1 MAKFSNDAV
10 ELGASRV
17 PAIVLGKT
25 SFTTNERERQK
36 TLHARQGIETIETE
50 FGKDAK
56 ERGNYLEDALIEWSR
71 DKVAEIGSET
81 ATVDL
86 CKVTQGYRIDDLAL
100 CASLDAILKIE
111 GEVTMY
117 NQLTDEEI
125 ILSGFGALEIKTT
138 NTDDLPRSDQIIQL
152 QAQLLC
158 SGFEWGIIAVFGKSQ
173 KLTLVPFKADQDIF
187 NQIME
192 KVNEFWQKVDL
203 DDPYP
208 PLDNGPPSIINL
220 DHLDIKDSLIG
231 VAEDWLMCDAEIK
244 KWTRKKDE
252 DQKLLQRIM
261 EQNEAEY
268 AEVGNINIAYPTITR
283 KAQPKKV
290 VPAKPPSYYKKFK
303 IERKHDE

>member
-1 MAKFSNDAV
+1 MAKYSNDAV

-36 TLHARQGIETIETE
+36 TLHARQGIETIETD

-56 ERGNYLEDALIEWSR
+56 ERGNYLEDAIIKWAR
-71 DKVAEIGSET
+71 DKVADMSLSAKVE
-81 ATVDL
+81 L
-86 CKVTQGYRIDDLAL
+86 CKVTQGYRIDELAL
-100 CASLDAILKIE
+100 CASLDAILNIE
-111 GEVTMY
+111 GQVTMH
-117 NQLTDEEI
+117 NQLTGEPV

-138 NTDDLPRSDQIIQL
+138 NTDDLPRTDQIIQL
-152 QAQLLC
+152 QTQLLC
-158 SGFEWGIIAVFGKSQ
+158 SGFKWGIIAVFGKAQ
-173 KLTLVPFKADQDIF
+173 KLTLVPFEADKDIF

-192 KVNEFWQKVDL
+192 KVTEFWQKVDL
-203 DDPYP
+203 DEPYP

-244 KWTRKKDE
+244 KWTKKKEE

-283 KAQPKKV
+283 KAQPEKI
-290 VPAKPPSYYKKFK
+290 VPAKEATYYRKFK
-303 IERKHDE
+303 IEKKEN

>member
-56 ERGNYLEDALIEWSR
+56 ERGNYLEDAIIKWAR

-100 CASLDAILKIE
+100 CASLDAILNIE
-111 GEVTMY
+111 GQVTMY
-117 NQLTDEEI
+117 NQLTDEEV

-138 NTDDLPRSDQIIQL
+138 NTDDLPRTDQIIQL
-152 QAQLLC
+152 QTQLLC
-158 SGFEWGIIAVFGKSQ
+158 SGFEWGIIAVFGKAQ

-203 DDPYP
+203 DEPYP

-220 DHLDIKDSLIG
+220 DHLDIRDSIIG
-231 VAEDWLMCDAEIK
+231 VSEQWLECEAEIK
-244 KWTRKKDE
+244 KWTKKKE
-252 DQKLLQRIM
+252 ENQKLLQRIM
-261 EQNEAEY
+261 EQQEAEH
-268 AEVGNINIAYPTITR
+268 AEVGDISIAYPTITR
-283 KAQPKKV
+283 KAQPEKI
-290 VPAKPPSYYKKFK
+290 VPAKEATYYRKFK
-303 IERKHDE
+303 IEKKEN

>member
-25 SFTTNERERQK
+25 SFSTNERERQK

-56 ERGNYLEDALIEWSR
+56 ERGNYLEDAIIKWAR
-71 DKVAEIGSET
+71 DKVADIGPASE
-81 ATVDL
+81 VQL
-86 CKVTQGYRIDDLAL
+86 CKVTQGYRIDGLAL
-100 CASLDAILKIE
+100 CASLDAILNIK
-111 GEVTMY
+111 GEITMH
-117 NQLTDEEI
+117 NQLTGEPV

-138 NTDDLPRSDQIIQL
+138 NTDDLPRTDQIIQL
-152 QAQLLC
+152 QTQLLC
-158 SGFEWGIIAVFGKSQ
+158 SGFKWGIIAVFGKAQ
-173 KLTLVPFKADQDIF
+173 KLTLVPFEADQDIF
-187 NQIME
+187 DQIME

-203 DDPYP
+203 DEPYP

-244 KWTRKKDE
+244 KWTKKKEE

-261 EQNEAEY
+261 EQNEAEH
-268 AEVGNINIAYPTITR
+268 AEVGDISIAYPTITR
-283 KAQPKKV
+283 KAQPEKI
-290 VPAKPPSYYKKFK
+290 VPAKEATYYRKFK
-303 IERKHDE
+303 IEKKEN